1 MGITKE
7 QAIAER
13 ERRRNLSSGAS
24 SHSSVT
30 KEQAI
35 AERERRRSLASQE
48 PHRETSIGE
57 DIWSGI
63 KNVPGQGWGAVG
75 RDIGNRAAEF
85 AGDIGHMFMHPIES
99 AKQTYGMGK
108 EINAGISQLEHARG
122 KKNLFAGLEQFGRGV
137 LNTPSNIVDYG
148 HKFGVIP
155 DWIQA
160 WKPNEDVQNFDYAKH
175 LGIEGEE
182 AGDKFTRGLG
192 EQLPYLAAGEI
203 GLLAR
208 APAAGRFAR
217 TLQTVR
223 NVAQRSGAQA
233 AHAVGKNE
241 DAVKAALMYPAGEL
255 GLRAIGA
262 LGRTALNKVKGA
274 TNTTIDT
281 VKGLSSK
288 NIAKKVMDSSAA
300 ATDAYNKKYG
310 DFFDTAKKSGVE
322 KVKIPQFKS
331 KSLIKAAETKE
342 ANAIRKFLKDPTIEN
357 AHRAQSDLGKLYRS
371 LKKTKKTRTLNSD
384 ESSALRSAL
393 KSQALIKNS
402 IKESLGE
409 NLSKEYTKI
418 NKGYKKE
425 VVPYNNRVIHEYL
438 DEGYTDPDFVKALNS
453 NKRARKHIVPL
464 HPEIKI
470 NQAIPK
476 ALKGLGYGGAGALG
490 IMKLKDLFGSH
501 SE

>member
-203 GLLAR
+203 GLAR

-217 TLQTVR
+217 ILQTVR

-262 LGRTALNKVKGA
+262 LGRTALKGA
-274 TNTTIDT
+274 KHISTTLMPT
-281 VKGLSSK
+281 KF
-288 NIAKKVMDSSAA
+288 AKLFDNEATALLDQYRHGYNSLWE
-300 ATDAYNKKYG
+300 ATDNAGIHEALPRIPDNLD
-310 DFFDTAKKSGVE
+310 DF
-322 KVKIPQFKS
+322 
-331 KSLIKAAETKE
+331 LKE
-342 ANAIRKFLKDPTIEN
+342 APRQYREKLRETLSNPTTRNLHEVYKDLGAYISEIRATQAAKQHLPSAIQDAAQVAGEMRSNIKETLNASLERAGGQPLANEFALLNHGWEHEVMPRIYNPQYLKYKAGNLSARKFMKYLDKNDIFD
-357 AHRAQSDLGKLYRS
+357 AR
-371 LKKTKKTRTLNSD
+371 
-384 ESSALRSAL
+384 LRSAYPQVGTRRKL
-393 KSQALIKNS
+393 FQAL
-402 IKESLGE
+402 
-409 NLSKEYTKI
+409 KI
-418 NKGYKKE
+418 IGLPAAAITGYKQL
-425 VVPYNNRVIHEYL
+425 VN
-438 DEGYTDPDFVKALNS
+438 D
-453 NKRARKHIVPL
+453 
-464 HPEIKI
+464 
-470 NQAIPK
+470 
-476 ALKGLGYGGAGALG
+476 
-490 IMKLKDLFGSH
+490 
-501 SE
+501 